1 MPVMTEIAK
10 NKTSHSLYP
19 GYTELRRPQVKL
31 IPKDI
36 PMEFLQILPE
46 GIKLVNRQGH
56 PYLVMDLITDING
69 NSLMDDSVRIHGE
82 PSIKMHVKVGNSE
95 GLIFVDAYWGSHAKL
110 YSFIP
115 DFSGGKSLEV
125 FSPVDG
131 SSLMIPWACP
141 IHGCEEKNGIQLS
154 LPGGLN
160 TIIVCG
166 KLGCPGH
173 LINVARVAEGVS
185 ESLSNINFFGEGE
198 DELFSAI

>member
-1 MPVMTEIAK
+1 ME
-10 NKTSHSLYP
+10 
-19 GYTELRRPQVKL
+19 L
-31 IPKDI
+31 IPRDI

-46 GIKLVNRQGH
+46 GIKLVNRHGH
-56 PYLVMDLITDING
+56 PYLVMDRVTDSHG
-69 NSLMDDSVRIHGE
+69 NSLMDESVRIHGE

-115 DFSGGKSLEV
+115 DFSTGKSLEA
-125 FSPVDG
+125 FSPDDG
-131 SSLMIPWACP
+131 SSLMVPWDCP
-141 IHGCEEKNGIQLS
+141 IDGCDEKKGIRLS
-154 LPGGLN
+154 LPGGQN
-160 TIIVCG
+160 SIIVCG

-173 LINVARVAEGVS
+173 HINVARVAEGVS

>member
-1 MPVMTEIAK
+1 ME
-10 NKTSHSLYP
+10 
-19 GYTELRRPQVKL
+19 L

-46 GIKLVNRQGH
+46 GIKLVNRYGH
-56 PYLVMDLITDING
+56 PYLVMDRVVDANG
-69 NSLMDDSVRIHGE
+69 NSLMDESVRIHGE
-82 PSIKMHVKVGNSE
+82 PSIKMQVKVGDSE

-115 DFSGGKSLEV
+115 DFSQGKTLEA
-125 FSPVDG
+125 FSPADG
-131 SSLMIPWACP
+131 SSLMVSWSCP
-141 IHGCEEKNGIQLS
+141 IPNCAETHGIKLS
-154 LPGGLN
+154 LPGGEN
-160 TIIVCG
+160 SIIVCG

-173 LINVARVAEGVS
+173 QINVAQVGDGVR

>member
-1 MPVMTEIAK
+1 ME
-10 NKTSHSLYP
+10 
-19 GYTELRRPQVKL
+19 L

-46 GIKLVNRQGH
+46 GIKLVSRHGH
-56 PYLVMDLITDING
+56 PYLVMDRVEDGNG

-82 PSIKMHVKVGNSE
+82 PSVKMKVIVGDSE

-115 DFSGGKSLEV
+115 DFSKGKTVIAS
-125 FSPVDG
+125 SPVDG
-131 SSLMIPWACP
+131 SNLMVPWQCP
-141 IHGCEEKNGIQLS
+141 IEGCGETHGIELR
-154 LPGGLN
+154 LPGGQN

-173 LINVARVAEGVS
+173 HINVARVAEGVS
-185 ESLSNINFFGEGE
+185 ESLSNINYFGEGE
-198 DELFSAI
+198 EELFSAI

>member
-1 MPVMTEIAK
+1 M
-10 NKTSHSLYP
+10 
-19 GYTELRRPQVKL
+19 LRRLKVKL

-46 GIKLVNRQGH
+46 GIKLVNRHGS
-56 PYLVMDLITDING
+56 PYLVMDRVTDTNG
-69 NSLMDDSVRIHGE
+69 NSLMDESVRIHGE
-82 PSIKMHVKVGNSE
+82 PSVKMHVKVGDSE

-115 DFSGGKSLEV
+115 DFSGGKTLEA
-125 FSPVDG
+125 FSPADG
-131 SSLMIPWACP
+131 SSLMVPWNCP
-141 IHGCEEKNGIQLS
+141 IDGCEEKHGIELL

-173 LINVARVAEGVS
+173 HINVARVADGVS